1 MKRRLMASVGAAAAL
16 LFLGGCGGSSRDE
29 PAASEPAAAAEST
42 ETATADDPVTVACGL
57 FANGGDYSLQSRVF
71 PAITDIDG
79 ELSIEKYAELASV
92 HRALVDLIEKAPPG
106 LAEVITSMDDP
117 FAQIVDSTGTVTF
130 EPDYAGD
137 VSSDVLDAMQWC
149 ADAGFVFETAD

>member
-16 LFLGGCGGSSRDE
+16 LVLGGCGGSSPDE
-29 PAASEPAAAAEST
+29 PAASGPAAAEST

-106 LAEVITSMDDP
+106 LAEVITSVDDP

>member
-1 MKRRLMASVGAAAAL
+1 MKRRLTASVGAAVAML
-16 LFLGGCGGSSRDE
+16 VLGGCGGSSPDE
-29 PAASEPAAAAEST
+29 LAASEPAAAEST

-71 PAITDIDG
+71 PAITDLDE
-79 ELSIEKYAELASV
+79 ELTMEQLLEIQAV
-92 HRALVDLIEKAPPG
+92 HQSLGDLIEKAPPG
-106 LAEVITSMDDP
+106 LAEVLTSMDDP

-137 VSSDVLDAMQWC
+137 VTSDVLDAMQWC

>member
-1 MKRRLMASVGAAAAL
+1 VKRRLMASVGAAAAL
-16 LFLGGCGGSSRDE
+16 LVLGGCGGSSPDE
-29 PAASEPAAAAEST
+29 PAASGPAAAEST
-42 ETATADDPVTVACGL
+42 EPATADDPMTVACGL
-57 FANGGDYSLQSRVF
+57 FADGGDYSLQSRVF
-71 PAITDIDG
+71 PAITDLDE
-79 ELSIEKYAELASV
+79 ELTMEQLLEIQAV
-92 HRALVDLIEKAPPG
+92 HQSLGDLIEKAPPG
-106 LAEVITSMDDP
+106 LAEILTSVDDP